1 MKHYLMLP
9 ILLIAAA
16 FSAQAQEKTEVNE
29 KFFEA
34 QIREYVYQLELS
46 DEQKAAFIPVFKR
59 YSEAL
64 KATFTKPA
72 APAAEKAVGEK
83 PAKGERPHLTKE
95 QAAARLKAR
104 IERQQKAQA
113 VRLQFVDEFAEVLE
127 PRQLMRIFE
136 VEKDIQHKVK
146 ARQGGP
152 QGGHGGQ
159 FHGGPNGGN
168 RGQNGGGY
176 RPGGNRSQGNE

>member
-1 MKHYLMLP
+1 MKRYFIIP
-9 ILLIAAA
+9 VLLIASA
-16 FSAQAQEKTEVNE
+16 FSAPAQEKAEINE

-46 DEQKAAFIPVFKR
+46 DEQKAAFIPVYKR
-59 YSEAL
+59 YSESL
-64 KATFTKPA
+64 RATFKSHA
-72 APAAEKAVGEK
+72 DAGKKVGEK

-95 QAAARLKAR
+95 EAAARLKAK

-127 PRQLMRIFE
+127 PRQLMRLFE

-146 ARQGGP
+146 ARQGHPQGQGGP
-152 QGGHGGQ
+152 QGRFGGHGGS
-159 FHGGPNGGN
+159 GSG
-168 RGQNGGGY
+168 
-176 RPGGNRSQGNE
+176 RPQ

>member
-1 MKHYLMLP
+1 MKRYFMIP

-72 APAAEKAVGEK
+72 APAEKTVGEK

-113 VRLQFVDEFAEVLE
+113 VRLQFVDEFAQVLE

-146 ARQGGP
+146 ARQGG
-152 QGGHGGQ
+152 HGGQ

-168 RGQNGGGY
+168 RGPNGGGY
-176 RPGGNRSQGNE
+176 RPGGNRHQDAE